1 MKTSLGILAA
11 ITLFLLISGTG
22 MASPLCHMSSE
33 ARYVGFI
40 NQDDFD
46 KFKQFV
52 EDEDFDTGDR
62 FFMELIMLGKA
73 TRFEKGESV
82 YVEDF
87 GGFLIGDMQI
97 RRPGEMESYWTYH
110 GAAECPQQ

>member
-1 MKTSLGILAA
+1 MKTSLRILAA
-11 ITLFLLISGTG
+11 IVLLTSIAGIST
-22 MASPLCHMSSE
+22 AAPLCHMGSE

-40 NQDDFD
+40 NQDDFE

-52 EDEDFDTGDR
+52 YDEDFDTGDR

-82 YVEDF
+82 YVEDY
-87 GGFLIGDMQI
+87 GGFLIGDMQV

-110 GAAECPQQ
+110 GAAECTQP